1 MTIYVGNLNFRV
13 TEDSLHE
20 LFSEFGEVTS
30 AKVMTDKMTG
40 RSKGF
45 GFIEMA
51 DDDAA
56 NTAISN
62 LNDKEFM
69 ERKLVVNQARPRT
82 EGDRP
87 RRPFNKSGGGGGRG
101 GFGGGGGRGG
111 FGGGSG
117 GYGGG
122 GGNRY

>member
-13 TEDSLHE
+13 TEDNLQE
-20 LFSEFGEVTS
+20 LFSEYGEVTS

-51 DDDAA
+51 DEDAA
-56 NTAISN
+56 NNAISN

-87 RRPFNKSGGGGGRG
+87 RRSFNKSGGGGGGRG

-111 FGGGSG
+111 
-117 GYGGG
+117 YG
-122 GGNRY
+122 